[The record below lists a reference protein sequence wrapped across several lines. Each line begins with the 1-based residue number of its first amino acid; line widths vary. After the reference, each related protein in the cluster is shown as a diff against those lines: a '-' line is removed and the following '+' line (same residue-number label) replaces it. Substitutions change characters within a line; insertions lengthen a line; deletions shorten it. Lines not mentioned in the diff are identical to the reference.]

1 MGEDRGEFEARFL
14 KQKTSGKMHGKLTSK
29 EVCRYTL
36 VMFSNCS
43 IILIIMICAVR
54 FWKNNGPVD
63 KRGKETKQL

>member
-43 IILIIMICAVR
+43 IILS
-54 FWKNNGPVD
+54 
-63 KRGKETKQL
+63 